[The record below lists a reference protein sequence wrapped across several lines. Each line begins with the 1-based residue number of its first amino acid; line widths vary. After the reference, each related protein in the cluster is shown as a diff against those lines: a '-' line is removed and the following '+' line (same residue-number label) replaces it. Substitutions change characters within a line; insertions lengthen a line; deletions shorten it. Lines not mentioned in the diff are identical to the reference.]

1 MPQWLA
7 VMKNIFLSPAVS
19 LSSEPV
25 QKVEPPVEMTATER
39 ISSRQVSPAPRHST
53 SRLQLPD
60 FR

>member
-7 VMKNIFLSPAVS
+7 VMKYILRSPAVS

-25 QKVEPPVEMTATER
+25 QKVEPPVEITPTDR
-39 ISSRQVSPAPRHST
+39 ICSRQVSPAARHST

-60 FR
+60 LL